1 MSYRNVARGYSF
13 IEQQPIPA
21 LILWLAAFFI
31 SPCQAQFTDTLQYNQ
46 RHFNDENGLPQNSVK
61 SIAPGEDGFIW
72 LATEN
77 GLVRFDGHNFITY
90 NKDNAGFESSRLYYI
105 IPSGRPYAYFAVTA
119 SEQVAYI
126 RKGRAALI
134 NNATVQQ
141 NIYLQGH
148 LQHIYPVDRYAGI
161 GLPNFLRGGISFKS
175 YIIPLDTTSW
185 FSIDSG
191 NVSLFTNNRQQQL
204 ASLPGASPWNFFL
217 LDRRLYYYSGRGA
230 LLMDTVSHPSGAAF
244 KKMAVTG
251 DVLLNKAWRIR
262 KRPERIYWNTASGQ
276 VFFYLNQ
283 TLYSVTSLPNG
294 TLHTSCVLN
303 HFNLPVNRVH
313 CVYYDEAQQQLFLG
327 SVTNGLFVFKRKQ
340 FIPVQVRKE
349 GQEVYYGQLS
359 FGDDKVITPWGR
371 ILSPFYA
378 KKEISKIVNKTTAG
392 TDYYSMARDLSKNI
406 WIKSAK
412 RLFRFD
418 SSASELT
425 GQWHYT
431 DDINQVYA
439 DPTGSLWV
447 GFRKRGLYVVPAEK
461 NDPELFLPG
470 IKDISCMHRNGNVLW
485 LGTGSSLYKIS
496 IAEHRIDTIKQL
508 KGRFIRSLYAPKPD
522 ELWITTHDEGFFLYE
537 AGKLTRFPP
546 DKNNYLAT
554 SHCMVE
560 DNRGYFWITTNKG
573 LFQAARQDL
582 EDYAHGR
589 RRDVFYLYYTREN
602 GFNTNEFNG
611 GCMPCA
617 VKLNNGYIS
626 LPSLS
631 GLVWFHPDSLQFD
644 LPHKELLI
652 DKLEIDQEQ
661 VPLNDTMHLP
671 RDFQQMKLYVAT
683 PYYGNENNVRI
694 EYGFKVGNREP
705 EWLRV
710 ADNQSI
716 LLSALNA
723 GHHQLIIRKC
733 NGFGRD
739 NYSYKTMVF
748 IVAPA
753 YYETWWFAMA
763 LLVLV
768 ILAIWGYSA
777 VRVQYVR
784 RKNKQLEQSI
794 TERTGELEQTLKAL
808 QVSEE
813 QLRKQTRIHER
824 LITAMAHDITSPLKY
839 MTDAALNMVKKSGD
853 QAGTEAIR
861 QQAQLLF
868 ESGTRIY
875 YFTDNLL
882 QYIKLYARQ
891 GIIAMEP
898 VNLYNVVEEKVHIF
912 REIAGKQSTTIL
924 NKVPAD
930 AQVHSNGRL
939 LGVIIHNI
947 IDNAVKITW
956 KGAIAITT
964 QTEQQELHII
974 VHDTGPGMPP
984 ELVAWCNTDTTGSDQ
999 NNGHRDLPENMGMGL
1014 LIVKELLVLVNG
1026 RMFVDRGAGTAVHI
1040 IIRSQKS
1047 EV

>member
-1 MSYRNVARGYSF
+1 MACRYVARVYSY
-13 IEQQPIPA
+13 IAQQPISA
-21 LILWLAAFFI
+21 LFLWLTAFFI

-61 SIAPGEDGFIW
+61 SIVPGEGGFIW

-77 GLVRFDGHNFITY
+77 GLVRFDGYNFITY
-90 NKDNAGFESSRLYYI
+90 NKDNIGFESSRLYYI
-105 IPSGRPYAYFAVTA
+105 IPSGMPYSYFAVTA
-119 SEQVAYI
+119 NEQLAFI
-126 RKGRAALI
+126 QKGKATLV
-134 NNATVQQ
+134 NNTTEQQ

-148 LQHIYPVDRYAGI
+148 LQHISHLDRYTTI
-161 GLPNFLRGGISFKS
+161 GLPNLYKDGISFTS
-175 YIIPLDTTSW
+175 YTIPLDKTTW
-185 FSIDSG
+185 FDIDSG
-191 NVSLFTNNRQQQL
+191 NVALVANNHPHQL
-204 ASLPGASPWNFFL
+204 ARLPGASPWNFFL
-217 LDRRLYYYSGRGA
+217 LDRRLYYYSRRGA
-230 LLMDTVSHPSGAAF
+230 LLLDTVLQPSTVAF
-244 KKMAVTG
+244 KKIDVTG
-251 DVLLNKAWRIR
+251 DVLQNKAWRTR
-262 KRPERIYWNTASGQ
+262 NKPERIYWNTASRQ
-276 VFFYLNQ
+276 VFFYINQ
-283 TLYSVTSLPNG
+283 SLYRVIPRSDGS
-294 TLHTSCVLN
+294 LHTSCILN
-303 HFNLPVNRVH
+303 QFNLPVNKVA
-313 CVYYDEAQQQLFLG
+313 CVYFDEAQQQLFLG

-349 GQEVYYGQLS
+349 GQEVYYAQLA
-359 FGDDKVITPWGR
+359 FGNDKVITPWGR
-371 ILSPFYA
+371 ILSPFFA
-378 KKEISKIVNKTTAG
+378 KKEISKIVYKATAG
-392 TDYYSMARDLSKNI
+392 VDHYSMARDMSQNI
-406 WIKSAK
+406 WIKSAQ

-425 GQWHYT
+425 GQWYYS
-431 DDINQVYA
+431 DDIHQLYA
-439 DPTGSLWV
+439 DSTGALWV
-447 GFRKRGLYVVPAEK
+447 GFRNRGLYVVPAEK
-461 NDPELFLPG
+461 NDPGLFLPA
-470 IKDISCMHRNGNVLW
+470 IKNITCMYRNGNILW
-485 LGTGSSLYKIS
+485 LGTGAALYRIS
-496 IAEHRIDTIKQL
+496 IAERRMDTISQFNGKY
-508 KGRFIRSLYAPKPD
+508 IRSLYVPNPD
-522 ELWITTHDEGFFLYE
+522 EVWITTHDEGFFLYK
-537 AGKLTRFPP
+537 AGHITRFPP

-554 SHCMVE
+554 SHCLVE
-560 DNRGYFWITTNKG
+560 DKRGYFWITTNKG

-582 EDYAHGR
+582 MDYANGM

-644 LPHKELLI
+644 LPDKELFI

-661 VPLNDTMHLP
+661 VPVKDTIQLP
-671 RDFQQMKLYVAT
+671 RDFQQLKLYVAT

-694 EYGFKVGNREP
+694 EYGFKVGAREP

-710 ADNQSI
+710 PDNQSI

-739 NYSYKTMVF
+739 NYSSRTLVF

-777 VRVQYVR
+777 IRVQYVR
-784 RKNKQLEQSI
+784 RKNKLLEQSI
-794 TERTGELEQTLKAL
+794 AERTGELEQTLKAL

-824 LITAMAHDITSPLKY
+824 LITAMAHDIKSPLKY
-839 MTDAALNMVKKSGD
+839 MTDAALSMVKRSDSQSGV
-853 QAGTEAIR
+853 EEIKK
-861 QQAQLLF
+861 QAQLLF
-868 ESGTRIY
+868 DSGTRIY

-898 VNLYNVVEEKVHIF
+898 VNLYHVVDEKVRIF
-912 REIAGKQSTTIL
+912 WEIAGQQSTTL
-924 NKVPAD
+924 QNQVASD
-930 AQVHSNGRL
+930 VQVHSNGRL

-947 IDNAVKITW
+947 IDNAVKVTLNGTIT
-956 KGAIAITT
+956 ITT
-964 QTEQQELHII
+964 KAKQQELHII
-974 VHDTGPGMPP
+974 VSDTGPGMAE
-984 ELVAWCNTDTTGSDQ
+984 ELVAWCNTDTTGSSQ
-999 NNGHRDLPENMGMGL
+999 HNGHRDLPEYMGMGL

-1026 RMFVDRGAGTAVHI
+1026 RLHVDSKPQVGTSVHI
-1040 IIRSQKS
+1040 IIQNSH
-1047 EV
+1047 